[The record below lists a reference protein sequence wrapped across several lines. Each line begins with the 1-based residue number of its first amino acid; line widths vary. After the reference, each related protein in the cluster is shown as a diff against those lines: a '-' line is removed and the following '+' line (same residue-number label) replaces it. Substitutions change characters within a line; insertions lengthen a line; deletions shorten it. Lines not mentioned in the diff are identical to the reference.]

1 MTLIDK
7 LDTMYFA
14 KVGSSTILHEGEGG
28 ADGITS
34 AINSMTSQVY
44 GIIKAIATGVAVVAF
59 AIIFLQM
66 IISSDA
72 QTVARK
78 KQQLFICAISLAA
91 IQLADNLGS
100 WIASIGTSALTA

>member
-14 KVGSSTILHEGEGG
+14 KVGSSTILHEGG